1 VEDILYFV
9 AIGFAAQIVDGAI
22 GMAYGIVSST
32 VLLSLGVTPA
42 VASASVHA
50 AEFFVSGASGLSH
63 WKLGNIDK
71 AVFKRLVLG
80 GMVGGGIGAYALV
93 SLPGE
98 AIRPYVSAYLLF
110 MGGVIIYKALRK
122 RALAT
127 NLPHRLPP
135 LGLVGGFLDA
145 IGGGG
150 WGPIVTSTLV
160 NWGVEPRRA
169 VGTSNA
175 VEFFVT
181 AVVSATFFLTIGLDL
196 WPVILGL
203 IAGGV
208 IAAPI
213 AAYAAKYIP
222 AKALMI
228 AVGVVVIGL
237 SAREI
242 YRAVF

>member
-1 VEDILYFV
+1 MEDILYFV

-32 VLLSLGVTPA
+32 VLLSLGVPPA
-42 VASASVHA
+42 TASASVHA
-50 AEFFVSGASGLSH
+50 AEFFVSGASGFSH
-63 WKLGNIDK
+63 WRLGNVDK

-80 GMVGGGIGAYALV
+80 GMVGGAIGAYALA
-93 SLPGE
+93 SLPGD
-98 AIRPYVSAYLLF
+98 AIRPFVSAYLLI
-110 MGGVIIYKALRK
+110 MGVVIIYKAIRK
-122 RALAT
+122 KAFAA

-150 WGPIVTSTLV
+150 WGPMVTSTLV
-160 NWGVEPRRA
+160 SWGVEPRRA
-169 VGTSNA
+169 IGTSNA

-181 AVVSATFFLTIGLDL
+181 AVVSAMFFLTIGLDL
-196 WPVILGL
+196 WPVIVGL
-203 IAGGV
+203 VVGGV
-208 IAAPI
+208 IAAPV
-213 AAYAAKYIP
+213 AAYAAKYVP